1 VSRLQSNYPDRPL
14 LDELTDAQRNAVIDG
29 AKALA
34 EHDQF
39 KRTSFERW
47 MAIARGVAP
56 LCDLADRPG
65 TSRKARK
72 NFLKANG
79 YGSLNEGTVSRL
91 RWMAKLETAIR
102 VWRDEPKNQRTRDSW
117 NSPTSICNRCPAVRT
132 AIAEANRTRPPRPK
146 KAGNKPK
153 ALESAIDFI
162 LDHLHET
169 EDADHR
175 SAIFERIL
183 SPFGYVAT
191 AKNEKSRKARATAK
205 APTGALAWVDK
216 SNDLHHSHEAPAT
229 VGMYLVNQ
237 ALAFPSMQPAG
248 YCVTHMPFGTI
259 AGTRSLGNAQ
269 TVEKG
274 KAIAQADHDAGR
286 DAGPFEQPKPDP
298 NAVARKRAKMA
309 RAKGT

>member
-65 TSRKARK
+65 TARKARK
-72 NFLKANG
+72 NFLKENG

-146 KAGNKPK
+146 KAVNKPK
-153 ALESAIDFI
+153 ALESAIDFV

-175 SAIFERIL
+175 LAIFERIL
-183 SPFGYVAT
+183 SPFGFTAAPKSPEGAQPTEAEVAPRRGK
-191 AKNEKSRKARATAK
+191 AKKAALKWRAGKPTPLTPGHVKYEAK
-205 APTGALAWVDK
+205 VGDGFGYSV
-216 SNDLHHSHEAPAT
+216 SPA
-229 VGMYLVNQ
+229 
-237 ALAFPSMQPAG
+237 AAFPSLKFAG
-248 YCVTHMPFGTI
+248 YSVEYWPTDKMADKQPLATGVRT
-259 AGTRSLGNAQ
+259 AAKAQ
-269 TVEKG
+269 L
-274 KAIAQADHDAGR
+274 IAQRHYDATSG
-286 DAGPFEQPKPDP
+286 
-298 NAVARKRAKMA
+298 
-309 RAKGT
+309 